1 MNNPYFCGQDQR
13 MKNSE
18 PAFHTPLLDAAR
30 RHVLHLWNEQHDARL
45 VFHNY
50 AQAAG
55 AADLVEKLATAEN
68 LPASTAEIAL
78 LAAWFHNVG
87 YLYDNARPVE
97 AGAIRAEFF
106 LVEQGCEPEKIRQVR
121 QCIAT
126 ALADAHPETAEARVL
141 NDALHAYDWVENYE
155 TRTPL
160 LRLERELLSGR
171 PVGEAEWQRQVDER
185 LRKCVFFTAFAKTNY
200 EPALALRLLERRNAL
215 AAAPATDNPEP
226 KKPKSGSAERFD
238 RLARRPLRSSI
249 QTYFRANYGNH
260 IRLSAIADNKAHIMI
275 SVNSILLSVA
285 ISLLTYQSLT
295 NRNPLY
301 VLPIIMF
308 LVTSLASLTFA
319 VLSSRPRVTNFVP
332 VSGQSANPVF
342 FGNFVHLTLEQYEAA
357 TDAML
362 RDGRLLFGNM
372 ARDLYFLG
380 QVLDKKYRLL
390 TYSYTV
396 FMMGFVATV
405 GAFIGAYFLGE

>member
-1 MNNPYFCGQDQR
+1 MATE
-13 MKNSE
+13 SS
-18 PAFHTPLLDAAR
+18 LVAAAS
-30 RHVLHLWNEQHDARL
+30 RHVLHLWNEQHDPRL
-45 VFHNY
+45 VFHNF

-55 AADLVEKLATAEN
+55 VAERAAELARLEN
-68 LPASTAEIAL
+68 LPETSTEAAV

-87 YLYDNARPVE
+87 YLYDAARPVE
-97 AGAIRAEFF
+97 TSAIRAEFF
-106 LVEQGCEPEKIRQVR
+106 LVEQGCPPEIIRQVCR
-121 QCIAT
+121 CIT
-126 ALADAHPETAEARVL
+126 EALTESRPKTPEARTL
-141 NDALHAYDWVENYE
+141 SDAARAHDWAEDFD

-160 LRLERELLSGR
+160 LRLERELISGQ
-171 PVGEAEWQRQVDER
+171 PVSDAEWEHYVDEQLGR
-185 LRKCVFFTAFAKTNY
+185 CVFFTAFAKTRY
-200 EPALALRLLERRNAL
+200 EPALALRRAGRR
-215 AAAPATDNPEP
+215 AAPAQESAPP
-226 KKPKSGSAERFD
+226 KKNTTQVERFD
-238 RLARRPLRSSI
+238 RLARRPMRSSI
-249 QTYFRANYGNH
+249 QTYFRANYANH

-285 ISLLTYQSLT
+285 ISLLTYQTLT

-308 LVTSLASLTFA
+308 LVTSLSSLTFA
-319 VLSSRPRVTNFVP
+319 VLSSRPRVTSLST
-332 VSGQSANPVF
+332 VSGQPPSPIF
-342 FGNFVHLTLEQYEAA
+342 FGNFVHLSLDQYEAA

>member
-1 MNNPYFCGQDQR
+1 

-18 PAFHTPLLDAAR
+18 PAFHAPLLNAAR
-30 RHVLHLWNEQHDARL
+30 RHVLHLWNEQHDSRL

-55 AADLVEKLATAEN
+55 AAGLVEKLATAEI
-68 LPASTAEIAL
+68 LSASTAEIAL

-87 YLYDNARPVE
+87 YLYDTARPVE

-121 QCIAT
+121 QCIAA
-126 ALADAHPETAEARVL
+126 ALADGRPETTEARVL
-141 NDALHAYDWVENYE
+141 SDALHAYDWVENYE

-160 LRLERELLSGR
+160 LRLERELLSGHA
-171 PVGEAEWQRQVDER
+171 VNEAEWQRQVDEQ

-200 EPALALRLLERRNAL
+200 EPALALRLLERRRTLPVA
-215 AAAPATDNPEP
+215 DSPEP
-226 KKPKSGSAERFD
+226 KKPKSAGIERFD

-332 VSGQSANPVF
+332 VSGQAANPVF